1 MKARMEKMEMDGIA
15 GKRTAA
21 DDDFLRRRRIQKLRW
36 LGLNHEA
43 DRLADEA
50 APEIYAV
57 RAPLPVE
64 YPETD

>member
-1 MKARMEKMEMDGIA
+1 MKAQMETTEMDGIA
-15 GKRTAA
+15 GKRTAM

-43 DRLADEA
+43 DRLAAEA

>member
-1 MKARMEKMEMDGIA
+1 MDGVT
-15 GKRTAA
+15 GRREAA

-43 DRLADEA
+43 DRLAAEA
-50 APEIYAV
+50 PAEIHAV

>member
-1 MKARMEKMEMDGIA
+1 MDGIT
-15 GKRTAA
+15 RERAA
-21 DDDFLRRRRIQKLRW
+21 TDDDFLRRRRIQKLRW

-43 DRLADEA
+43 DRLAAEA
-50 APEIYAV
+50 PPEIHAV

>member
-1 MKARMEKMEMDGIA
+1 MDGGTRERA
-15 GKRTAA
+15 STE
-21 DDDFLRRRRIQKLRW
+21 DDFRRRRRIQKLRW

-43 DRLADEA
+43 DRLAAEA
-50 APEIYAV
+50 PGNLSML